1 MNNIWDQNK
10 PIFILAPMEA
20 VTDVV
25 FRHVI
30 KKAASPDIF
39 FSEFTN
45 ATAWYR
51 AGDKATGGRLIKTS
65 DETNLIAQLWGTDTK
80 SMSHFAKH
88 IKELGFAGID
98 INMGCPDKSAIK
110 SGGGAAMIKNPLLAT
125 KIIEAARTTDLPV
138 SVKTRIGYS
147 SLDEM
152 ENWISTLLKQNLIA
166 LTVHLR
172 TKKEM
177 SKVPAHYELIPKIIE
192 LRNKISPN
200 TKLIWNG
207 DIKNYKEGIS
217 LLNKY
222 GGDGIMIGRGVFT
235 NPFAFEKEE
244 KSHSK
249 EELLDLLFL
258 QLDLY
263 DKYQTK
269 LNRPFDTLKRYFKI
283 YIRDFDG
290 ASELRNELMTKA
302 KSTDD
307 TRKIINN
314 FLNDK

>member
-30 KKAASPDIF
+30 KRAASPDIF

-65 DETNLIAQLWGTDTK
+65 DETNLIAQLWGTDVE

-125 KIIEAARTTDLPV
+125 KIIEAARATDLPV

-217 LLNKY
+217 LLNQY

-244 KSHSK
+244 RIHSRK
-249 EELLDLLFL
+249 ELLDLLFL

-263 DKYQTK
+263 DQYKTK

-307 TRKIINN
+307 TREIINN
-314 FLNDK
+314 FLNNK

>member
-51 AGDKATGGRLIKTS
+51 AGDKATGGRLIKTP
-65 DETNLIAQLWGTDTK
+65 DETNLIAQLWGTDTE

-88 IKELGFAGID
+88 VEELGFAGID

-110 SGGGAAMIKNPLLAT
+110 SGGGAAMIKDPLLAT

-147 SLDEM
+147 SLNEM
-152 ENWISTLLKQNLIA
+152 ENWISTLLKQKPVA
-166 LTVHLR
+166 LTIHLR

-263 DKYQTK
+263 DQYKTK

-314 FLNDK
+314 FLNNK

>member
-110 SGGGAAMIKNPLLAT
+110 SGGGAAMIKDPLLAT

-269 LNRPFDTLKRYFKI
+269 LNRPFDTLKRHFKI

-307 TRKIINN
+307 TREIINN
-314 FLNDK
+314 FLNNK

>member
-110 SGGGAAMIKNPLLAT
+110 SGGGAAMIKDPLLAT

-147 SLDEM
+147 SLNEM
-152 ENWISTLLKQNLIA
+152 ENWISTLLKQNLVA
-166 LTVHLR
+166 LTIHLR

-235 NPFAFEKEE
+235 NPYAFEK
-244 KSHSK
+244 
-249 EELLDLLFL
+249 
-258 QLDLY
+258 
-263 DKYQTK
+263 
-269 LNRPFDTLKRYFKI
+269 
-283 YIRDFDG
+283 
-290 ASELRNELMTKA
+290 
-302 KSTDD
+302 
-307 TRKIINN
+307 
-314 FLNDK
+314 

>member
-30 KKAASPDIF
+30 KRAASPDIF

-65 DETNLIAQLWGTDTK
+65 DETNLIAQLWGTDVE

-125 KIIEAARTTDLPV
+125 KIIEAARATDLPV

-217 LLNKY
+217 LLNQY

-244 KSHSK
+244 RIHSRK
-249 EELLDLLFL
+249 ELLDLLFL

-263 DKYQTK
+263 DQYKTK

>member
-51 AGDKATGGRLIKTS
+51 AGDKATGGRLIKTP
-65 DETNLIAQLWGTDTK
+65 DETNLIAQLWGTDTE

-88 IKELGFAGID
+88 VEELGFAGID

-110 SGGGAAMIKNPLLAT
+110 SGGGAAMIKDPLLAT

-147 SLDEM
+147 SLNEM
-152 ENWISTLLKQNLIA
+152 ENWISTLLKQKPVA

-263 DKYQTK
+263 DQYKTK

-307 TRKIINN
+307 TREIINN
-314 FLNDK
+314 FLNNK